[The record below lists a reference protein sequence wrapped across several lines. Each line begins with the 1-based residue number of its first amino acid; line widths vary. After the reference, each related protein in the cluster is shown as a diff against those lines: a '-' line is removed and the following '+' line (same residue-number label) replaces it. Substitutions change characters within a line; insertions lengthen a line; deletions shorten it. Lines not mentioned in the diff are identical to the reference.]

1 MNTASDAVD
10 PILQLVC
17 ATANPGKVAELAG
30 LLAPV
35 AQLLERPDGIGEV
48 DEVAETLEGNALLKA
63 TAIADSHH
71 NTTGAAAIADDTG
84 LEVVALGGAPGV
96 RSARYGSDARD
107 HGGGSDDAANRARLL
122 AELAALGSGAD
133 RRARFRT
140 VIAVVWP
147 TPLAREPVL
156 VEGICTGRIA
166 EAEAG
171 DGGFG
176 YDSVF
181 IPDDGSAGM
190 TFAQMSFAA
199 KQAISHRS
207 RAIAAL
213 VEVLATRRDG

>member
-35 AQLLERPDGIGEV
+35 ARLLERPDGIGEI

-96 RSARYGSDARD
+96 RSARYGSDA
-107 HGGGSDDAANRARLL
+107 GAGSDDAANRARLL
-122 AELAALGSGAD
+122 AELAALGSAAD

-147 TPLAREPVL
+147 TPLAHEPVL

-181 IPDDGSAGM
+181 IPDDGPAGM
-190 TFAQMSFAA
+190 TFAQLSFAA

>member
-1 MNTASDAVD
+1 MTPSSGPID
-10 PILQLVC
+10 PMLQLVC
-17 ATANPGKVAELAG
+17 ATANPGKVAELAA

-35 AQLLERPDGIGEV
+35 AVLLERPDGIGEI
-48 DEVAETLEGNALLKA
+48 DEVADTLEANALIKA
-63 TAIADSHH
+63 TAIADSVH
-71 NTTGAAAIADDTG
+71 NHTGAAAIADDTG
-84 LEVVALGGAPGV
+84 LEVVALDGAPGV
-96 RSARYGSDARD
+96 RSARYGRD
-107 HGGGSDDAANRARLL
+107 GGGGGDDAANRSRLL
-122 AELAALGSGAD
+122 AELAGLGPGVD

-147 TPLAREPVL
+147 TQLAREPVL
-156 VEGICTGRIA
+156 VEGICAGRIA

-181 IPDDGSAGM
+181 IPDDEPAGV

-213 VEVLATRRDG
+213 VETFAARRDG